1 MKAKFSYEK
10 TDDLHKFL
18 LDCSNWMI
26 IRINEDGLHL
36 HMKDDMDWVLMAVFL
51 AHNDEMYNAIV
62 KEVNIL
68 KNRKK

>member
-1 MKAKFSYEK
+1 MKQIFSYEK

-18 LDCSNWMI
+18 LDSTNWMI
-26 IRINEDGLHL
+26 IRINKDGLHL
-36 HMKDDMDWVLMAVFL
+36 SMKDDMDWVLMAVFL

-68 KNRKK
+68 KKKLK

>member
-1 MKAKFSYEK
+1 MKAKINYEK

-18 LDCSNWMI
+18 LDSSNWMI
-26 IRINEDGLHL
+26 IRIDKDGLHL

-51 AHNDEMYNAIV
+51 AYNDEMYNAIV

-68 KNRKK
+68 KKELK